1 MRIKKGFTLIEL
13 LIIVAIIAVLVAVAM
28 PYYQN
33 YVRDTKNAKAKHELD
48 LIKEAL
54 IKFDTFEDKP
64 FAELPEANRN
74 LEVLLG
80 KYLQSL
86 SFDPWGR
93 NYEVDPFKGQIRCL
107 GPDHLDPKD
116 DITVDYK
123 PPLALQKVSW
133 VDVTN
138 DNHVN
143 TGDFL
148 RFEFSRILTGGKGP
162 LTYTSIPNT
171 AGDLLFSSEVLAN
184 QLVATITV
192 SSSSEF
198 LVAINGSGTFMPGS
212 STVRVASGNV
222 NLTDVAGRKANGTAG
237 EYPALDVV
245 ILGN

>member
-1 MRIKKGFTLIEL
+1 MRIKKGFTLVEL

-33 YVRDTKNAKAKHELD
+33 YVRDTKYSKAKHELD
-48 LIKEAL
+48 LLKEAL
-54 IKFDTFEDKP
+54 IKFDTFEDKT
-64 FAELPEANRN
+64 FAELPEANRK

-86 SFDPWGR
+86 NFDPWGR
-93 NYEVDPFKGQIRCL
+93 NYEVDPFKGQVKSL

-133 VDVTN
+133 VDATN

-143 TGDFL
+143 TGDL
-148 RFEFSRILTGGKGP
+148 VRFQFSRMLNGSQPITF
-162 LTYTSIPNT
+162 TNIPNT
-171 AGDLLFSSEVLAN
+171 AGDLLFSSEVQVGQFLATT
-184 QLVATITV
+184 TIT
-192 SSSSEF
+192 SSTEF
-198 LVAINGSGTFMPGS
+198 LVAISGSGTFMPGS

-222 NLTDVAGRKANGTAG
+222 NLRDIAGRKANGTAG